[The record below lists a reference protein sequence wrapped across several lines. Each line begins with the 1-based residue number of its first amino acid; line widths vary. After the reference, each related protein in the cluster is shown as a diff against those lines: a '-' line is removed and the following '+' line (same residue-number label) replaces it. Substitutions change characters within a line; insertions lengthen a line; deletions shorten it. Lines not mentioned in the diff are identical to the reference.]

1 MKFISFIKDMLTS
14 NTGISSKRVS
24 GFIGWLSFI
33 SICFYC
39 TIMNQQAPDAI
50 EVLAICSSG
59 LLGLE
64 TITAIW
70 SRKGAGFN
78 RSDNNEY
85 EYNHEN
91 NNNVYIPKSRN
102 RNKNRDNNEEDLE
115 C

>member
-33 SICFYC
+33 SICVYC
-39 TIMNQQAPDAI
+39 TINNVQAPDVV

-70 SRKGAGFN
+70 SRKGVQDGGP
-78 RSDNNEY
+78 NEY
-85 EYNHEN
+85 IYRPQKIEN
-91 NNNVYIPKSRN
+91 KKEKDETER
-102 RNKNRDNNEEDLE
+102 E
-115 C
+115 CD

>member
-33 SICFYC
+33 SICVYC
-39 TIMNQQAPDAI
+39 TINNVQAPDVV
-50 EVLAICSSG
+50 EVLAVCSSG

-70 SRKGAGFN
+70 SRKGAQN
-78 RSDNNEY
+78 SEPNENTY
-85 EYNHEN
+85 RPQRREN
-91 NNNVYIPKSRN
+91 K
-102 RNKNRDNNEEDLE
+102 KERDETERE
-115 C
+115 CD

>member
-33 SICFYC
+33 SICVYC
-39 TIMNQQAPDAI
+39 TITNQQAPDAVEI
-50 EVLAICSSG
+50 LAICSSG

-70 SRKGAGFN
+70 SRKGAQN
-78 RSDNNEY
+78 TEPNENIY
-85 EYNHEN
+85 RPQRREN
-91 NNNVYIPKSRN
+91 KKEKDDTER
-102 RNKNRDNNEEDLE
+102 E
-115 C
+115 CD

>member
-33 SICFYC
+33 SICVYC
-39 TIMNQQAPDAI
+39 TINNVQAPDVV

-70 SRKGAGFN
+70 SRKGAQ
-78 RSDNNEY
+78 DTEPNENIY
-85 EYNHEN
+85 RPQRREN
-91 NNNVYIPKSRN
+91 KKEKDETER
-102 RNKNRDNNEEDLE
+102 E
-115 C
+115 CD

>member
-39 TIMNQQAPDAI
+39 TIANQQAPDAV

-70 SRKGAGFN
+70 SRKGAGN
-78 RSDNNEY
+78 Q
-85 EYNHEN
+85 N
-91 NNNVYIPKSRN
+91 NNDEYRYDNKDNDNIYIPKSRN
-102 RNKNRDNNEEDLE
+102 KRKHKDNNEEDLE

>member
-33 SICFYC
+33 SICVYC
-39 TIMNQQAPDAI
+39 TINNVQAPDVV
-50 EVLAICSSG
+50 EVLAVCSSG

-70 SRKGAGFN
+70 SRKGAQN
-78 RSDNNEY
+78 SEPNENIY
-85 EYNHEN
+85 RPQRREN
-91 NNNVYIPKSRN
+91 KKEKDETER
-102 RNKNRDNNEEDLE
+102 E
-115 C
+115 CD

>member
-39 TIMNQQAPDAI
+39 TIYHIQAPDVV
-50 EVLAICSSG
+50 EVLAVCSSG

-70 SRKGAGFN
+70 SRKGAQYAEP
-78 RSDNNEY
+78 NENIY
-85 EYNHEN
+85 RPQRREN
-91 NNNVYIPKSRN
+91 KKEKDETER
-102 RNKNRDNNEEDLE
+102 E
-115 C
+115 CD

>member
-33 SICFYC
+33 SICVYC
-39 TIMNQQAPDAI
+39 TINNVQAPDVV

-70 SRKGAGFN
+70 SRKGAQ
-78 RSDNNEY
+78 SIEPNENIY
-85 EYNHEN
+85 R
-91 NNNVYIPKSRN
+91 PQR
-102 RNKNRDNNEEDLE
+102 RRDKREKDETERE
-115 C
+115 CD

>member
-33 SICFYC
+33 SICVYC
-39 TIMNQQAPDAI
+39 TINNVQAPDVV

-70 SRKGAGFN
+70 SRKGAQN
-78 RSDNNEY
+78 AYPNENIY
-85 EYNHEN
+85 RPQRREN
-91 NNNVYIPKSRN
+91 KKEKDETER
-102 RNKNRDNNEEDLE
+102 E
-115 C
+115 CD

>member
-33 SICFYC
+33 AICVYC
-39 TIMNQQAPDAI
+39 TINNVQAPDVV

-70 SRKGAGFN
+70 SRKGAQN
-78 RSDNNEY
+78 AEPNENIY
-85 EYNHEN
+85 RPQRREN
-91 NNNVYIPKSRN
+91 KKEKDETER
-102 RNKNRDNNEEDLE
+102 E
-115 C
+115 CD

>member
-14 NTGISSKRVS
+14 NTGVSSKRVS

-33 SICFYC
+33 SICVYC
-39 TIMNQQAPDAI
+39 TINNVQAPDVV

-70 SRKGAGFN
+70 SRKGAQN
-78 RSDNNEY
+78 VDPNENIY
-85 EYNHEN
+85 RPQKREN
-91 NNNVYIPKSRN
+91 KKEKDETER
-102 RNKNRDNNEEDLE
+102 E
-115 C
+115 CD

>member
-33 SICFYC
+33 SICVYC
-39 TIMNQQAPDAI
+39 TINNVQAPDVV
-50 EVLAICSSG
+50 EVLAVCSSG

-70 SRKGAGFN
+70 SRRDTKKQSYEETTYKPQRRVN
-78 RSDNNEY
+78 RKEL
-85 EYNHEN
+85 
-91 NNNVYIPKSRN
+91 
-102 RNKNRDNNEEDLE
+102 EDESERE
-115 C
+115 CD

>member
-33 SICFYC
+33 SICAYC
-39 TIMNQQAPDAI
+39 TIANQQAPDAVEI
-50 EVLAICSSG
+50 LAICSSG

-70 SRKGAGFN
+70 SRKGAGLN
-78 RSDNNEY
+78 RFDNNEY
-85 EYNHEN
+85 EPNRSQHVNNRRHEN
-91 NNNVYIPKSRN
+91 IDETER
-102 RNKNRDNNEEDLE
+102 E
-115 C
+115 CD

>member
-39 TIMNQQAPDAI
+39 TITNQQAPDAV

-70 SRKGAGFN
+70 SRKGTRN
-78 RSDNNEY
+78 QNNHNEY
-85 EYNHEN
+85 RYDNEDNDN
-91 NNNVYIPKSRN
+91 IYIPKSRN
-102 RNKNRDNNEEDLE
+102 KRKHKDNNEEDLE

>member
-39 TIMNQQAPDAI
+39 TIYNIQAPDAV

-70 SRKGAGFN
+70 SRKGAQGIEP
-78 RSDNNEY
+78 NENIY
-85 EYNHEN
+85 R
-91 NNNVYIPKSRN
+91 PQR
-102 RNKNRDNNEEDLE
+102 RRDKKEEDE
-115 C
+115 IESVS

>member
-33 SICFYC
+33 SICVYC
-39 TIMNQQAPDAI
+39 TIANQQAPDAV

-70 SRKGAGFN
+70 SRKGAGLNKF
-78 RSDNNEY
+78 DNNEY
-85 EYNHEN
+85 EPNRSQHVNNRRYEN
-91 NNNVYIPKSRN
+91 IDETEK
-102 RNKNRDNNEEDLE
+102 E
-115 C
+115 CD

>member
-33 SICFYC
+33 SICVYC
-39 TIMNQQAPDAI
+39 TINNVQAPDVV

-70 SRKGAGFN
+70 SRKGAGLN
-78 RSDNNEY
+78 RFDNNEY
-85 EYNHEN
+85 EPNRSQHKN
-91 NNNVYIPKSRN
+91 NRRES
-102 RNKNRDNNEEDLE
+102 EDETEKE
-115 C
+115 CD

>member
-33 SICFYC
+33 SICAYC
-39 TIMNQQAPDAI
+39 TIANQQAPDAVEI
-50 EVLAICSSG
+50 LAICSSG

-70 SRKGAGFN
+70 SRKGAQ
-78 RSDNNEY
+78 DTEP
-85 EYNHEN
+85 HEN
-91 NNNVYIPKSRN
+91 IYRPQR
-102 RNKNRDNNEEDLE
+102 RENKKEKDDTEKE
-115 C
+115 CD

>member
-14 NTGISSKRVS
+14 NTGISSKRVA

-33 SICFYC
+33 SICVYC
-39 TIMNQQAPDAI
+39 TINNVQAPDVV
-50 EVLAICSSG
+50 EVLAVCSSG

-70 SRKGAGFN
+70 SRKGAGLN

-85 EYNHEN
+85 RYNHKN
-91 NNNVYIPKSRN
+91 NDDIYIPKS

>member
-33 SICFYC
+33 SICVYC
-39 TIMNQQAPDAI
+39 TINNIQAPDVV
-50 EVLAICSSG
+50 EVLAVCSSG

-70 SRKGAGFN
+70 SRKGAQN
-78 RSDNNEY
+78 SEPNENIY
-85 EYNHEN
+85 RPQRREN
-91 NNNVYIPKSRN
+91 KKEKDETER
-102 RNKNRDNNEEDLE
+102 E
-115 C
+115 CD

>member
-33 SICFYC
+33 SICVYC
-39 TIMNQQAPDAI
+39 TINNVQAPDVV
-50 EVLAICSSG
+50 EVLAVCSSG

-70 SRKGAGFN
+70 SRRDAKKQSYEETIYKPQKRAN
-78 RSDNNEY
+78 RKEL
-85 EYNHEN
+85 
-91 NNNVYIPKSRN
+91 
-102 RNKNRDNNEEDLE
+102 EDESERE
-115 C
+115 CD

>member
-33 SICFYC
+33 SICVYC
-39 TIMNQQAPDAI
+39 TINNVQAPDVV
-50 EVLAICSSG
+50 EVLAVCSSG

-70 SRKGAGFN
+70 SRKGAQN
-78 RSDNNEY
+78 TEPNENIY
-85 EYNHEN
+85 RPQKREN
-91 NNNVYIPKSRN
+91 KKEKDETER
-102 RNKNRDNNEEDLE
+102 E
-115 C
+115 CD